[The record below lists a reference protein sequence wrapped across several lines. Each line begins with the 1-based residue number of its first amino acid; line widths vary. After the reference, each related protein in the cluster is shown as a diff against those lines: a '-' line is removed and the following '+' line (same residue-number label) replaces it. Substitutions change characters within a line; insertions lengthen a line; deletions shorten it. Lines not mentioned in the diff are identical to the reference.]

1 MVIRFVRTL
10 LIAAALATMTPV
22 AGIPQ
27 TRDTATAK
35 PDEISTIL
43 ANLRETAHMRDSLT
57 QLAEST
63 GGEVRDLL
71 DEQIWQRQ
79 TELRGGVLD
88 LVARLKQEASRG
100 RDLTGMRSMLG
111 KAVRQEWPKYRVQVE
126 RKNQALAALRRSREA
141 ASGAQRL
148 VIESRMTDE
157 VDRLIEIHQYIADV
171 ILALNGIG
179 VDVSAQRESM
189 IEALTRTSGALSTRI
204 QLAARERAQAG
215 ARLTRDPSNA
225 ELKNDLDLAE
235 ERFKRAERSLS
246 AAIDLMG
253 RLGLETTDLRV
264 MLVRTTGRVTADV
277 FQGKVLLGMAR
288 SWWTG
293 FVRLLAER
301 APQWLFQG
309 LLIVLTFVGF
319 RTLANLVRR
328 VVRRAVQFS
337 EFSLLLRST
346 IVRLSGHAVMLIG
359 FIVILT
365 QLGVHVGPLLAGF
378 GVAGIVVGFALQ
390 NTLSN
395 FAAGGMILGNRPYD
409 VGDDIEAAGVSGI
422 VKRMSFVSTTILTP
436 DNQTLIVPNSNIWGG
451 VIRNRTAQPT
461 RRVDLTFAIGYGD
474 DLEKADRVLGE
485 IVAGH
490 EHVLKEPA
498 PIIKVHQLADSS
510 VNFVVRI
517 WTVKDRYWDVY
528 WDLTRSVKLRFD
540 QEGISIP
547 FPQRDVHLNIAKG
560 GGADATVTLG
570 AGPKKG

>member
-1 MVIRFVRTL
+1 MLIRFVRTI
-10 LIAAALATMTPV
+10 LIAAVLATTPV
-22 AGIPQ
+22 AGITQ
-27 TRDTATAK
+27 TRDTATSK
-35 PDEISTIL
+35 PDEVPTIL
-43 ANLRETAHMRDSLT
+43 AGLREIAHMRDSLT
-57 QLAEST
+57 QLAEGS

-88 LVARLKQEASRG
+88 LVARLKSEASRG
-100 RDLTGMRSMLG
+100 GDLTEMRSTLG
-111 KAVRQEWPKYRVQVE
+111 KAVRQEWPKYRAQVE
-126 RKNQALAALRRSREA
+126 RRNQALAALRKSRDA

-148 VIESRMTDE
+148 VIESRMTEE
-157 VDRLIEIHQYIADV
+157 VDRLIEIHQYLADV
-171 ILALNGIG
+171 ILALEGIG
-179 VDVSAQRESM
+179 VDVAAQRESM

-204 QLAARERAQAG
+204 QLAARERTQAG

-225 ELKNDLDLAE
+225 ELKNELDLAE
-235 ERFKRAERSLS
+235 ERFKRAERGLS
-246 AAIDLMG
+246 AAIDIMD
-253 RLGLETTDLRV
+253 RLGQDTTNLRV
-264 MLVRTTGRVTADV
+264 MLVTTTGRVTADV
-277 FQGKVLLGMAR
+277 FQAKVLLGLAET
-288 SWWTG
+288 WWSR
-293 FVRLLAER
+293 FVRFIAER
-301 APQWLFQG
+301 APQWFFQG
-309 LLIVLTFVGF
+309 LLIALTFVGF
-319 RTLANLVRR
+319 RALANLVRR

-337 EFSLLLRST
+337 DFSLLLRST
-346 IVRLSGHAVMLIG
+346 IVRLSGHAVLLIG
-359 FIVILT
+359 FVVILT
-365 QLGVHVGPLLAGF
+365 QLGVQVGPLLAGF

-461 RRVDLTFAIGYGD
+461 RRVDLTFGIGYGD

-560 GGADATVTLG
+560 GGEGTSVTLG
-570 AGPKKG
+570 GPPRKA